1 LPNGGRKSFRVNT
14 PIYIARNST
23 LFLDRDGVIN
33 QRLIG
38 DYVKRPEELILL
50 PEVGKAIFLLNQWFR
65 KIVLVTN
72 QQGIGK
78 GLMTVEDLN
87 NIHEAMRKELV
98 QQGAVIHEIQFCPD
112 LADQLHNCRKPDC
125 AMALAAQAK
134 DPDID
139 FSNSVMVGDMP
150 SDIKFG
156 NQLGMTTVWI
166 GPPAQKNTLSATPD
180 AVYPSL
186 IAFAY
191 AIRYS

>member
-1 LPNGGRKSFRVNT
+1 MPNSGRKSFWVNT
-14 PIYIARNST
+14 PLYIARNST

-87 NIHEAMRKELV
+87 NIHEALRKQLV
-98 QQGAVIHEIQFCPD
+98 QRGAVIHDIQYCPD
-112 LADQLHNCRKPDC
+112 LADQQPNCRKPNG

-139 FSNSVMVGDMP
+139 FKRSVMVGDMP
-150 SDIKFG
+150 SDIEFG
-156 NQLGMTTVWI
+156 NRLGMTTVLI
-166 GPPAQKNTLSATPD
+166 SNNYKGFPFGRPD
-180 AVYPSL
+180 YIFSSL
-186 IAFAY
+186 LQFAW
-191 AIRYS
+191 AIRFS

>member
-1 LPNGGRKSFRVNT
+1 MNT
-14 PIYIARNST
+14 PFYIARNST

-112 LADQLHNCRKPDC
+112 LADQQPNCRKPDG

-150 SDIKFG
+150 SDIEFG
-156 NQLGMTTVWI
+156 KNLGMQTVWI
-166 GPPAQKNTLSATPD
+166 GLLSEKETLSIVPD
-180 AVYPSL
+180 AIYPSL
-186 IAFAY
+186 IDFAH
-191 AIRYS
+191 AIRYF